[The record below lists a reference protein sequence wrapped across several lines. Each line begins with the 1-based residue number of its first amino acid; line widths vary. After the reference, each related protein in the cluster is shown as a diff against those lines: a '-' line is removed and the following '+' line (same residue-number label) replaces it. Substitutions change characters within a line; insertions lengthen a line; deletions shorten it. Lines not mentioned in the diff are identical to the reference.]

1 MEPLRPS
8 DPRTVGPW
16 QLQSR
21 IGSGGMG
28 VVYYANRRGQ
38 KVALKIVRDLDGT
51 ERNIVQYF
59 KRELANLR
67 LVSGPS
73 VAALVDADMEAA
85 PAWIAFEYIDGP
97 NLKVFVDSNGPLLE
111 DAWRKF
117 AAALLKGISEVHA
130 RGVIHRDL
138 KPSNIVIA
146 STGPKLIDFGIAQ
159 ALDDTPFTRTGVTVG
174 TPTWMAPEQIEAMGV
189 GKPADLFAAGS
200 ILLYAAT
207 GREPWGTG
215 TKAEMQA
222 RICRGRPDMGGLSAK
237 QSRLISALLIK
248 DPIKRAT
255 AEDAVRV
262 LGGAIYWSGV
272 PWRTVFY
279 WTSAALALVVG
290 LLYGYVFSS
299 PISAAPEVT
308 PVVVLAATPPV
319 IAESPSPNPASV
331 EPIVSPKPALN
342 PTPLVAGVP
351 VAVVKVDRLNVR
363 ASAAADAQV
372 VFVALRDEMLYVSG
386 DPAGIESGWLPVY
399 SVDKGYG
406 WVAQRL
412 VVREDRPASGVD
424 YAIWL
429 QHVHLRTGPA
439 GSGNLQSA
447 NMISIANAKM
457 LHQAALLLADA
468 SPTSL
473 MFAPDGSTLAVGSG
487 DGTVKVV
494 AVPSGPEL
502 FSFAGHTSMV
512 SRVAFS
518 PDGKTLASGSVDNL
532 VKLWD
537 VASRLERV
545 SLVGHTGIIVGIAFS
560 PDGRVIASTSA
571 ANPTNASDRVR
582 LWEVQNG
589 HALGIIDAPQVNSLY
604 FSPDGKTLVTGGLG
618 ANPLQ
623 LWSVASRQVVRR
635 FDLDLG
641 VWAVAISPDGKM
653 IAAATYDKTVRLWD
667 VATGRMLRTLIGHTE
682 LVQSVEFSPD
692 GTTVVSASADA
703 TTKLWEVA
711 TGRELRTLNG
721 HTATVLSVTFSPNG
735 KMLGSGS
742 SDGTVRL
749 WDDSAVLPV
758 FELARLEE
766 KPTRWDPCAGP
777 IRVAVNFGLLTPA
790 QRKQIEVVMARS
802 MATLSRHSGLEF
814 VYSGPTLRHFT
825 KDFREG
831 RNGNE
836 AIILDF
842 LPSNQ
847 VSPNILE
854 QVSPSRNLMGSSREW
869 WSLEAADIEIDAQLE
884 FMYWPKH
891 GWGDSLILRRLLEA
905 SGLKG
910 VNSQYE
916 VMSIPNN
923 ISERFR
929 TNEFFYMNLEL
940 GPGDIL
946 GLHAV
951 GAEQGCI
958 VD

>member
-1 MEPLRPS
+1 MEPLRPG
-8 DPRTVGPW
+8 DPRAVGPW
-16 QLQSR
+16 QILGR
-21 IGSGGMG
+21 IGAGGMG
-28 VVYYANRRGQ
+28 TVYYANRDGQ
-38 KVALKIVRDLDGT
+38 MVALKVVRDLDGT

-117 AAALLKGISEVHA
+117 AASLLKGISEVHA

-174 TPTWMAPEQIEAMGV
+174 TPTWMAPEQIDAMGV

-222 RICRGRPDMGGLSAK
+222 RICRGRPDMGGLSAI

-248 DPIKRAT
+248 DPIKRPT
-255 AEDAVRV
+255 AEEALRV
-262 LGGAIYWSGV
+262 LDGSIYWRGI

-279 WTSAALALVVG
+279 WTSAALVLVVG

-342 PTPLVAGVP
+342 PTPLVAAVP

-386 DPAGIESGWLPVY
+386 DPAGIEGGWLPVY
-399 SVDKGYG
+399 SVDKGKG

-412 VVREDRPASGVD
+412 VVREDRPAIGAD

-429 QHVHLRTGPA
+429 DNVCPLTIVGCGRLA
-439 GSGNLQSA
+439 RERSVISA
-447 NMISIANAKM
+447 TNTSA
-457 LHQAALLLADA
+457 LHQAGLIRSGDT
-468 SPTSL
+468 PTSID
-473 MFAPDGSTLAVGSG
+473 FSPDGVTLASGSA
-487 DGTVKVV
+487 DGTVKLW
-494 AVPSGPEL
+494 AVPSGLEL
-502 FSFAGHTSMV
+502 YSLAGHNSGVTS
-512 SRVAFS
+512 VAFS
-518 PDGKTLASGSVDNL
+518 PDGNTLASGSADYS

-537 VASRLERV
+537 VKSQREYS
-545 SLVGHTGIIVGIAFS
+545 SLLGHTGIIVSVAFS
-560 PDGRVIASTSA
+560 PDGRTLASTSLA
-571 ANPTNASDRVR
+571 TSTNKSDRVR
-582 LWEVQNG
+582 LWDVKTG
-589 HALGIIDAPQVNSLY
+589 GALGIVDAPMVNGIT
-604 FSPDGKTLVTGGLG
+604 FAPDGKTLATGGVG
-618 ANPLQ
+618 ADPLRI
-623 LWSVASRQVVRR
+623 WNVDTRQVVRT
-635 FDLDLG
+635 FDGKLFI
-641 VWAVAISPDGKM
+641 WSVAFSPDGTK
-653 IAAATYDKTVRLWD
+653 IAAVADGTTVRLWD
-667 VATGRMLRTLIGHTE
+667 VATGGMLRIMSGHTD
-682 LVQSVEFSPD
+682 LVQYLAFSPD
-692 GTTVVSASADA
+692 GNTLVSASAD
-703 TTKLWEVA
+703 TTIKLWEVA
-711 TGRELRTLNG
+711 SGRELRSLNG
-721 HTATVLSVTFSPNG
+721 HSGIVNSVMFSPDG
-735 KMLGSGS
+735 KVLASGS
-742 SDGTVRL
+742 ADGSIRL
-749 WDDSAVLPV
+749 WDNSEVLPL
-758 FELARLEE
+758 FALDKLEE
-766 KPTRWDPCAGP
+766 KALRWDPCAGP
-777 IRVAVNFGLLTPA
+777 IRVAVNFGSLLA
-790 QRKQIEVVMARS
+790 EQRKQVDVIMARS
-802 MATLSRHSGLEF
+802 IETLRRHSGLEF
-814 VYSGPTLRHFT
+814 VYAGASLRRAANE
-825 KDFREG
+825 FRAG
-831 RNGNE
+831 RRGNE
-836 AIILDF
+836 AILLDF
-842 LPSNQ
+842 VPSDELSGN
-847 VSPNILE
+847 VLE
-854 QVSPSRNLMGSSREW
+854 NSFPSIDPLVSSRVW
-869 WSLEAADIEIDAQLE
+869 WALESADIKMDAQMDG
-884 FMYWPKH
+884 FFWPNH
-891 GWGDSLILRRLLEA
+891 GWGDELVLRRLLEV
-905 SGLKG
+905 SGLRG

-916 VMSIPNN
+916 VMNIPLNA
-923 ISERFR
+923 SERYR
-929 TNEFFYMNLEL
+929 MTEFFNMNLEL